1 VRFEAAEWPVGECRG
16 LTRAAPFP
24 PQESLHFHSLAH
36 AQYSTALLAS
46 RIVDEQR
53 QLQLLDRPDSTP
65 PLPTKPRGHQAA
77 AAGTARFG
85 DADGAAARVGERSAH
100 WMSGM
105 SAPARRAPA
114 QRQPDMSRGA
124 GGGWPAQQQQQQQAA
139 ASSYSYGSAYADYQ
153 EPARAR
159 EGDLR
164 RYAGEPYDEEDNEGE
179 DAGEVEGLSPAY
191 EYDGLDSGPAGGRAY
206 DRMGSADA
214 EESGA
219 YMPPPAPGPA
229 PVYGRGGAAPREEA
243 GRGGCRGAGKE
254 VADWF
259 SVLVNAE
266 VPLPAAARTDPHPP
280 RRRRNAFG
288 QVCEARCDGRC
299 LCGQEQPTQYGY
311 QSMPPSKSSSPSAWT
326 SYPAPAPYET

>member
-1 VRFEAAEWPVGECRG
+1 MRG
-16 LTRAAPFP
+16 ALFW

-36 AQYSTALLAS
+36 AQYSTALVAS

-53 QLQLLDRPDSTP
+53 QLQLLDRPDSAP
-65 PLPTKPRGHQAA
+65 PLPTKPRGHQAT
-77 AAGTARFG
+77 AAGMGRFG
-85 DADGAAARVGERSAH
+85 EADGAAGRVGERSAH

-105 SAPARRAPA
+105 GTPARRASG

-124 GGGWPAQQQQQQQAA
+124 AAAAAAGWPAQQQAA
-139 ASSYSYGSAYADYQ
+139 TSSYGYGGAYADYQ

-164 RYAGEPYDEEDNEGE
+164 RYAGERYDEEEEEEEEDNEVE
-179 DAGEVEGLSPAY
+179 DAVNVEDLSPSY
-191 EYDGLDSGPAGGRAY
+191 EYDGLDGGPPAGGRTY

-214 EESGA
+214 EESAA
-219 YMPPPAPGPA
+219 YLPPPAPGPV
-229 PVYGRGGAAPREEA
+229 PMYGRGGAAPAREEA
-243 GRGGCRGAGKE
+243 GRGVGRGAGKE

-259 SVLVNAE
+259 SVLVNSE
-266 VPLPAAARTDPHPP
+266 VACRLTLSALPAALSSVTA
-280 RRRRNAFG
+280 
-288 QVCEARCDGRC
+288 VCPDSFRLALGCAAECDGRFVVNT
-299 LCGQEQPTQYGY
+299 QEQPTQYGY